1 MFKLSSILPGKL
13 SSKLSGILPGK
24 LFKTWKAKRRRKKAR
39 EKIRTAVYAFM
50 YLNRALIYA
59 NVSRQVRRQLKHDLM
74 TRDDPE
80 EILQLF
86 LKKIEGIADK
96 KPAAIG
102 IDKGNRRDLPLN
114 QRPVIAPKG
123 QNIQIGASAP
133 QENIESPN
141 GKVFRAKES

>member
-1 MFKLSSILPGKL
+1 M
-13 SSKLSGILPGK
+13 
-24 LFKTWKAKRRRKKAR
+24 FKTWKAKRRRKKAR
-39 EKIRTAVYAFM
+39 EKIKTAVYAFM

-96 KPAAIG
+96 KPATIG
-102 IDKGNRRDLPLN
+102 NDKGNRSDLPLN

-123 QNIQIGASAP
+123 QKVVRTGNLPRSSKGIFKTDKDTITTGALTP
-133 QENIESPN
+133 QENIESPSGN
-141 GKVFRAKES
+141 VFRAKES